1 MVFSESYCNIFNIS
15 YINSTV
21 SGIKIIKDILHD
33 IKKGENIDG
42 YLALVLG
49 LICSFIGIFDVSSDY
64 VLTAIS
70 TVLTFLALG
79 ILIDR
84 KNTQKVSKLL
94 EGLTIKQNEIFAQ
107 RDRAFFYKNILES
120 ISNAKEEI
128 CILVRSGSTLKSFD
142 EEIQGAISRNCQVR
156 IILCAR
162 NQETIN
168 SMAFRGHNTKNHND
182 IISEIENSI
191 RNLKSLK
198 EKINQSQIH
207 LLKIREIK
215 YLPSINLSIS
225 DPESIDGK
233 LFALL
238 VSFRSRSRS
247 GPSLLLNKKNDI
259 GLFNYFKKETE
270 Y

>member
-1 MVFSESYCNIFNIS
+1 M
-15 YINSTV
+15 
-21 SGIKIIKDILHD
+21 KIIRNILND
-33 IKKGENIDG
+33 IKKGENIDR
-42 YLALVLG
+42 YLALFIG
-49 LICSFIGIFDVSSDY
+49 LICSFIGIFNISLKY
-64 VLTAIS
+64 VFTAIS
-70 TVLTFLALG
+70 TVLTLLALG
-79 ILIDR
+79 ILMDR

-107 RDRAFFYKNILES
+107 RDKYFFYNNILES

-128 CILVRSGSTLKSFD
+128 CILARSGSTLTSFD
-142 EEIQGAISRNCQVR
+142 EEIQEAINRNCQVR

-168 SMAFRGHNTKNHND
+168 SMAFRGYNTTNHSA
-182 IISEIENSI
+182 IISEIDNSI

-198 EKINQSQIH
+198 EKINKSQIY

-215 YLPSINLSIS
+215 YLPPIGLSIA

-238 VSFRSRSRS
+238 VSFRSQSRS
-247 GPSLLLNKKNDI
+247 GPSILLKKKNDI
-259 GLFNYFKKETE
+259 GLFNYFKKEFDNYWE
-270 Y
+270 AADEIIEFK

>member
-1 MVFSESYCNIFNIS
+1 M
-15 YINSTV
+15 
-21 SGIKIIKDILHD
+21 KIIKDILDD

-42 YLALVLG
+42 YLALILG
-49 LICSFIGIFDVSSDY
+49 LICSFIGIFDVSQDY

-94 EGLTIKQNEIFAQ
+94 EGLTIKQNDILAQ
-107 RDRAFFYKNILES
+107 RNKAFFYNNILES

-142 EEIQGAISRNCQVR
+142 EEIKKAIMRNCQVR

-162 NQETIN
+162 NPETIN
-168 SMAFRGHNTKNHND
+168 SMAFRGHKTNNPNKIFSD
-182 IISEIENSI
+182 IENSI
-191 RNLKSLK
+191 NNLTSLK
-198 EKINQSQIH
+198 EKINESQIY
-207 LLKIREIK
+207 LLKIREIQ
-215 YLPSINLSIS
+215 YLPSIGFSIS
-225 DPESIDGK
+225 DPESSDGK

-238 VSFRSRSRS
+238 ASFRSESS
-247 GPSLLLNKKNDI
+247 VAPSILLNKKNDI
-259 GLFNYFKKETE
+259 DLFNYFKQEFDNYWEAANEITE
-270 Y
+270 LT